1 MIEKMLTSLD
11 NLRQWLENR
20 LPFLIAKKRG
30 GIFHL
35 LLTLL
40 LMMLALLV
48 RLGIAPV
55 SGGLQYVTFFP
66 AVTLAAVIG
75 GYRPGLFATF
85 IGVVLATFIFTPP
98 YQTFSLEVIQN
109 AFWPNIVFIID
120 GIIVSFS
127 IESMHRYR
135 LKYQQELI
143 EVKQQEAQLRIA
155 AVTFESDAAVVIT
168 DTAARIVRVNKAFE
182 NITGYSQEEVIGKNP
197 RILKSGHHE
206 AEFYQA
212 MWNTLLAT
220 GKWKGELWERHKSG
234 ATYPKEMSI
243 TAIHDDKGK
252 KTHYV
257 SIFNNISD
265 RRQAESEIHNL
276 AFYDPLTQLPNR
288 RLFMDRLG
296 VALSLSSRSEKI
308 GALLFLDMDNFK
320 TLNDTLGHNY
330 GDLLLIEVA
339 GRLKSCIRECDS
351 VARIG
356 GDEFTVLIENTATE
370 ESTALVY
377 VAQIAEKIRDTLAA
391 PYKLKEHTHR
401 STPSIGVCMF
411 SGSKIAAGDLI
422 KRADMAM
429 YQAKKSGRNCVRFFD
444 MQLQHSVEEHAF
456 LESELRTAITSNQLQ
471 LYYQIQVNHAHTPL
485 GAEALVRWNHPKR
498 GVVSPAQFIPVAEE
512 SSLILELGHWVL
524 DTACQQLAIWS
535 RSEHTSKLVLAV
547 NVSAKQFKQPD
558 FVESIKG
565 LIDKYR
571 IVPSLLK
578 LELTES
584 VIMNNLDEVVAKM
597 QALREE
603 VGVRLSLDDFG
614 TGYSSLS
621 YLKRM
626 PLDQVKIDQSFV
638 RDMEPDSSDTF
649 LVKTIIDMAKNFN
662 LNVIAEGVE
671 SELQLGLLGDNGCKA
686 YQGYLFSRPVP
697 LEQFEALLNVT
708 APSLVSPPEMLDWNI

>member
-1 MIEKMLTSLD
+1 MDVPVSMIEKMMISID
-11 NLRQWLENR
+11 NLGQWFANR
-20 LPFLIAKKRG
+20 LPFLITKKRG

-48 RLGIAPV
+48 RLSIAPV
-55 SGGLQYVTFFP
+55 TAGLQYVTFFP
-66 AVTLAAVIG
+66 AVTLAAVLG
-75 GYRPGLFATF
+75 GYRSGLFATF
-85 IGVVLATFIFTPP
+85 IGAVFATFFFTPP
-98 YQTFSLEVIQN
+98 YQTISLEAIQN
-109 AFWPNIVFIID
+109 AFWPNIVFLID
-120 GIIVSFS
+120 GVIVSFS
-127 IESMHRYR
+127 IELMHRYR
-135 LKYQQELI
+135 LKFQQELI
-143 EVKQQEAQLRIA
+143 EVKQKEALLRIA

-182 NITGYSQEEVIGKNP
+182 NITGYTQEEVIGKNP
-197 RILKSGHHE
+197 RLLKSGHHE

-212 MWNTLLAT
+212 MWQELLAT

-265 RRQAESEIHNL
+265 RRQAENEIHNL

-296 VALSLSSRSEKI
+296 VALTVSSRSVKH

-330 GDLLLIEVA
+330 GDILLTEVA

-377 VAQIAEKIRDTLAA
+377 VAQISEKIREALAV
-391 PYKLKEHTHR
+391 PYQLKEHIHR

-411 SGSKIAAGDLI
+411 SGSKIAAGELI

-444 MQLQHSVEEHAF
+444 MQLQHSVEEHAL
-456 LESELRTAITSNQLQ
+456 LESELRHAITSNQLQ
-471 LYYQIQVNHAHTPL
+471 LYYQIQVNHDQTPL
-485 GAEALVRWNHPKR
+485 GAEALVRWNHPER
-498 GVVSPAQFIPVAEE
+498 GVVSPAQFIPIAEE

-535 RSEHTSKLVLAV
+535 RSKHTSKLVLAV

-558 FVESIKG
+558 FVELIKG
-565 LIDKYR
+565 LIEKYG

-584 VIMNNLDEVVAKM
+584 VILNNLDEVVAKM

-603 VGVRLSLDDFG
+603 VGVKLSLDDFG

-671 SELQLGLLGDNGCKA
+671 SELQMGLLGDNGCKD

-697 LEQFEALLNVT
+697 IEQFEALLNLKSAVK
-708 APSLVSPPEMLDWNI
+708 